1 MKKLNFEIENDE
13 PPAIIFTSSE
23 IITKACDVYVP
34 SLTEE
39 QKAKHYLR
47 WIHKEGAIYN
57 PKTIEELDEDDSE
70 FYEESNFYVFRI
82 KPEIIKLIN
91 ELETN
96 PRYVYWL
103 NEDNYDLVPINNF
116 SDIFDSVELYLT
128 LGCAAYP
135 VSENEL
141 TKVMIVSENW
151 ICDDE

>member
-57 PKTIEELDEDDSE
+57 PKTIEGLDEDDRE

-82 KPEIIKLIN
+82 KPEVRKIIN

-103 NEDNYDLVPINNF
+103 NEDNNELIPINNF

-128 LGCAAYP
+128 LGCAVYP
-135 VSENEL
+135 VSENET
-141 TKVMIVSENW
+141 TKVMIVPENW
-151 ICDDE
+151 NYDDE